1 MKTPVIVAAFL
12 LLGAGFTRVDTQTP
26 ATARPASAS
35 PRQAASAQA
44 SPAQG
49 VIDRYCV
56 TCHNQRA
63 KIGGLALDVL
73 DLAAA
78 GREPR
83 PGVAAAP
90 AERGGVEIWEKVVRK
105 VRTGMMPPSGAPRPD
120 RAALDAFAASIE
132 TAIDGAATA
141 APNPGAPALHRLNR
155 AEYGNAVR
163 DLLDLPI
170 DTAKLLPGDD
180 SSGEGFDNMASTL
193 SVSPALMQAYVTAA
207 ARISRLAI
215 GDPTIS
221 AELVTYSPPR
231 GMSQAGHREGMPL
244 GTRGGL
250 TVQHVFPLDAEY
262 EFRIGRAGGG
272 LFGLAPVGTTD
283 PVEVTLNGERV
294 RVLDGNARGP
304 LRLKIPAGPQT
315 IGVAVVRR
323 SNPRGVDDLYSELAG
338 TAGVTNLGING
349 PLNPTGPGDTPS
361 RRRIFVCSPAGPARP
376 VSELAGTRPTGIREG
391 AVGRVPPSAS
401 PAAQAE
407 SRRSSPDVSAS
418 EVGCAR
424 RILSALATRAFR
436 RPVAE
441 KDAAI
446 DTLMG
451 FFESGHA
458 LRGFE
463 TGVQYAL
470 ARILVD
476 PQFIFRFERAPAG
489 TKPGS
494 VYRINDFELAS
505 RLSFFLW
512 SSIPDDELLRVA
524 ASGRLDD
531 PAVLE
536 QQTRRMLADKRADAL
551 IDNLAGQWLMLR
563 QLDDVS
569 PGTKEFDG
577 GLRYAFHRETELL
590 FETIVREDRSILD
603 LIDAD
608 YTFVDERLARHYGIP
623 NVRGSRFRRVALDD
637 SARRGLLGQGSF
649 LTTTS
654 AGNRTSPVK
663 RGKWVLENL
672 LGAPVPQPPPG
683 VETNLTETTA
693 GAAPTSVRQRLER
706 HRANPNCASCH
717 AVMDPV
723 GFSLEPFDLIGKWR
737 DADGGSP
744 VNATGR
750 LADGTTLDGP
760 ASLRKALLSRRDAV
774 AATAT
779 EKLLTYAL
787 GRRVEY
793 FDMPAVR
800 AVVRDAARANYRFSS
815 LIAGIVKSVPFG
827 MKRME

>member
-1 MKTPVIVAAFL
+1 MKATIFAAAL
-12 LLGAGFTRVDTQTP
+12 LLLASLARVETQNTQTP
-26 ATARPASAS
+26 AARTSSAEK
-35 PRQAASAQA
+35 AL
-44 SPAQG
+44 
-49 VIDRYCV
+49 IDRYCA
-56 TCHNQRA
+56 TCHNPRTRA
-63 KIGGLALDVL
+63 GNFSFDTLDV
-73 DLAAA
+73 AAA
-78 GREPR
+78 GREPLT
-83 PGVAAAP
+83 
-90 AERGGVEIWEKVVRK
+90 WEKVVRK

-132 TAIDGAATA
+132 TGIDTAART

-163 DLLDLPI
+163 DLLDLPV
-170 DTAKLLPGDD
+170 DATKLLPGDD

-207 ARISRLAI
+207 ARISRLAV

-221 AELVTYSPPR
+221 AELVTYAPPR

-250 TVQHVFPLDAEY
+250 VVTHVFPLDAEY

-272 LFGLAPVGTTD
+272 LFGLAPVGGTD
-283 PVEVTLNGERV
+283 PIEVTVNGERV
-294 RVLDGNARGP
+294 RVLDNNARGP

-315 IGVAVVRR
+315 IGVAIVRR
-323 SNPRGVDDLYSELAG
+323 ANARGVDDLYSELAG

-361 RRRIFVCSPAGPARP
+361 RRRIFVCPPPRPAG
-376 VSELAGTRPTGIREG
+376 VSEENA
-391 AVGRVPPSAS
+391 
-401 PAAQAE
+401 
-407 SRRSSPDVSAS
+407 
-418 EVGCAR
+418 CAR
-424 RILSALATRAFR
+424 RILATLATRAFR
-436 RPVAE
+436 RPVSE
-441 KDAAI
+441 KDPSV
-446 DTLMG
+446 DSLMG
-451 FFESGHA
+451 FFESGRT

-463 TGVQYAL
+463 TGIQYAL
-470 ARILVD
+470 ARVLVD
-476 PQFIFRFERAPAG
+476 PQFIFRFERVPAAVSAKAGTPAG
-489 TKPGS
+489 KTGS
-494 VYRINDFELAS
+494 AYRISDTELAS

-524 ASGRLDD
+524 ASGKLDD

-536 QQTRRMLADKRADAL
+536 QQTRRMLADRRADAL

-563 QLDDVS
+563 QLDDVAPS
-569 PGTKEFDG
+569 TKEFDG
-577 GLRYAFHRETELL
+577 GLRYSMHRETELL

-603 LIDAD
+603 LINAD

-623 NVRGSRFRRVALDD
+623 NVRGSRFRRVTLDEG
-637 SARRGLLGQGSF
+637 ARRGLLGQGSF

-683 VETNLTETTA
+683 VETNLTDTTP

-706 HRANPNCASCH
+706 HRANQSCAACH

-723 GFSLEPFDLIGKWR
+723 GFSLEQFDLIGKWR
-737 DADGGSP
+737 DTDGGSP

-750 LADGTTLDGP
+750 LADGTSLDGP

-793 FDMPAVR
+793 YDMPAVR
-800 AVVRDAARANYRFSS
+800 GVVRDAARADYRFSS
-815 LIAGIVKSVPFG
+815 LITGIVKSVPFG
-827 MKRME
+827 MRRPE

>member
-1 MKTPVIVAAFL
+1 MKATIFAAAL
-12 LLGAGFTRVDTQTP
+12 LLLASLARVETQNTQTP
-26 ATARPASAS
+26 AARTSSAEK
-35 PRQAASAQA
+35 AL
-44 SPAQG
+44 
-49 VIDRYCV
+49 IDRYCA
-56 TCHNQRA
+56 TCHNPRTRA
-63 KIGGLALDVL
+63 GNFSFDTLDV
-73 DLAAA
+73 AAA
-78 GREPR
+78 GREPLT
-83 PGVAAAP
+83 
-90 AERGGVEIWEKVVRK
+90 WEKVVRK

-132 TAIDGAATA
+132 TGIDTAART

-163 DLLDLPI
+163 DLLDLPV
-170 DTAKLLPGDD
+170 DATKLLPGDD

-207 ARISRLAI
+207 ARISRLAV

-221 AELVTYSPPR
+221 AELVTYAPPR

-250 TVQHVFPLDAEY
+250 VVTHVFPLDAEY

-272 LFGLAPVGTTD
+272 LFGLAPVGGTD
-283 PVEVTLNGERV
+283 PIEVTVNGERV
-294 RVLDGNARGP
+294 RVLDNNARGP

-315 IGVAVVRR
+315 IGVAIVRR
-323 SNPRGVDDLYSELAG
+323 ANARGVDDLYSELAG

-361 RRRIFVCSPAGPARP
+361 RRRIFVCPPPRPAG
-376 VSELAGTRPTGIREG
+376 VSEENA
-391 AVGRVPPSAS
+391 
-401 PAAQAE
+401 
-407 SRRSSPDVSAS
+407 
-418 EVGCAR
+418 CAR
-424 RILSALATRAFR
+424 RILATLATRAFR
-436 RPVAE
+436 RPVSE
-441 KDAAI
+441 KDPSV
-446 DTLMG
+446 DSLMG
-451 FFESGHA
+451 FFESGRT

-463 TGVQYAL
+463 TGIQYAL
-470 ARILVD
+470 ARVLVD
-476 PQFIFRFERAPAG
+476 PQFIFRFERVPAAVSAKAGTPAG
-489 TKPGS
+489 KTGS
-494 VYRINDFELAS
+494 AYRISDTELAS

-524 ASGRLDD
+524 ASGKLDD

-536 QQTRRMLADKRADAL
+536 QQTRRMLADRRADAL

-563 QLDDVS
+563 QLDDVAPS
-569 PGTKEFDG
+569 TKEFDG
-577 GLRYAFHRETELL
+577 GLRYSMHRETELL

-603 LIDAD
+603 LINAD

-623 NVRGSRFRRVALDD
+623 NVRGSRFRRVTLDEG
-637 SARRGLLGQGSF
+637 ARRGLLGQGSF

-683 VETNLTETTA
+683 VETNLTETTP

-706 HRANPNCASCH
+706 HRANQSCAACH

-723 GFSLEPFDLIGKWR
+723 GFSLEQFDLIGKWR
-737 DADGGSP
+737 DTDGGSP

-750 LADGTTLDGP
+750 LADGTSLDGP

-793 FDMPAVR
+793 YDMPAVR
-800 AVVRDAARANYRFSS
+800 GVVRDAARADYRFSS
-815 LIAGIVKSVPFG
+815 LITGIVKSVPFG
-827 MKRME
+827 MRRPE

>member
-1 MKTPVIVAAFL
+1 MKVTIFAAAL
-12 LLGAGFTRVDTQTP
+12 LLLASLARVETQN
-26 ATARPASAS
+26 AS
-35 PRQAASAQA
+35 PTVARAAS
-44 SPAQG
+44 SEK
-49 VIDRYCV
+49 VLIDRYCA
-56 TCHNQRA
+56 TCHNARTRA
-63 KIGGLALDVL
+63 GNFTLDTLDV
-73 DLAAA
+73 AAA
-78 GREPR
+78 GREP
-83 PGVAAAP
+83 
-90 AERGGVEIWEKVVRK
+90 ETWEKVVRK
-105 VRTGMMPPSGAPRPD
+105 VRTGMMPPSGAPRPE
-120 RAALDAFAASIE
+120 RAALDSFASSIE
-132 TAIDGAATA
+132 TMIDAVART

-170 DTAKLLPGDD
+170 DATKLLPGDD

-221 AELVTYSPPR
+221 PELVTYAPPR
-231 GMSQAGHREGMPL
+231 GISQSGHREGMPL

-250 TVQHVFPLDAEY
+250 VVTHVFPLDAEY

-272 LFGLAPVGTTD
+272 LFGLQPVGGAD

-294 RVLDGNARGP
+294 RVLDNNARGP

-315 IGVAVVRR
+315 IGVAVIRR
-323 SNPRGVDDLYSELAG
+323 SNARGVDDLYSELAG

-361 RRRIFVCSPAGPARP
+361 RRRIFICDPAGRP
-376 VSELAGTRPTGIREG
+376 PSPSGLRRDPPDGGAVSGLREG
-391 AVGRVPPSAS
+391 AVASAS
-401 PAAQAE
+401 PVASAE
-407 SRRSSPDVSAS
+407 SRRSSPEAAAS

-424 RILSALATRAFR
+424 RILSTLAMRAFR
-436 RPVAE
+436 RPVSE
-441 KDAAI
+441 KDPAV
-446 DTLMG
+446 DTLMP
-451 FFESGHA
+451 FFESGRT

-463 TGVQYAL
+463 TGIQYAL

-489 TKPGS
+489 VAAKGASPAGS
-494 VYRINDFELAS
+494 SAGALAKVEALAKAGAYRISDVELAS

-512 SSIPDDELLRVA
+512 SSIPDEELLRVA
-524 ASGRLDD
+524 ASGTLDD
-531 PAVLE
+531 PSVLE

-563 QLDDVS
+563 QLNDVAPS
-569 PGTKEFDG
+569 TKEFDG
-577 GLRYAFHRETELL
+577 GLRYSMHRETELL

-603 LIDAD
+603 LINAD
-608 YTFVDERLARHYGIP
+608 YTFVDERLARHYGIAG
-623 NVRGSRFRRVALDD
+623 VRGSRFRRVTLDD
-637 SARRGLLGQGSF
+637 GARRGLLGHGSF

-706 HRANPNCASCH
+706 HRASPNCATCH

-737 DADGGSP
+737 ETDGGSP

-750 LADGTTLDGP
+750 LADGTALDGP
-760 ASLRKALLSRRDAV
+760 ASLRNALLSRRDAV

-793 FDMPAVR
+793 YDMPAVR
-800 AVVRDAARANYRFSS
+800 AVVGGAARADYRFSS
-815 LIAGIVKSVPFG
+815 LITGIVKSVPFG
-827 MKRME
+827 MRRAE

>member
-1 MKTPVIVAAFL
+1 MKATTLAAGAL
-12 LLGAGFTRVDTQTP
+12 LLASLARVETQNAQTQGGP
-26 ATARPASAS
+26 DKARPTSVQPASALTS
-35 PRQAASAQA
+35 KA
-44 SPAQG
+44 

-56 TCHNQRA
+56 ACHNQRA

-73 DLAAA
+73 DLSAA
-78 GREPR
+78 GREPQT
-83 PGVAAAP
+83 
-90 AERGGVEIWEKVVRK
+90 WEKVVRK
-105 VRTGMMPPSGAPRPD
+105 VRTGMMPPSGAPRPE
-120 RAALDAFAASIE
+120 RATLDTLAASIE
-132 TAIDGAATA
+132 TTIDAVART

-170 DTAKLLPGDD
+170 DPARLLPGDD

-207 ARISRLAI
+207 QRISRLAV
-215 GDPTIS
+215 GDPTTS

-231 GMSQAGHREGMPL
+231 GMSQAGHREGMPI

-250 TVQHVFPLDAEY
+250 TVTHVFPLDAEY
-262 EFRIGRAGGG
+262 ELRIGRAGGG
-272 LFGLAPVGTTD
+272 LFGLAAVGTTD

-294 RVLDGNARGP
+294 RVLDNNTRGP

-323 SNPRGVDDLYSELAG
+323 SNPRGVDDLYSELAN

-361 RRRIFVCSPAGPARP
+361 RRRIFVC
-376 VSELAGTRPTGIREG
+376 TPT
-391 AVGRVPPSAS
+391 A
-401 PAAQAE
+401 AAQ
-407 SRRSSPDVSAS
+407 

-424 RILSALATRAFR
+424 KILAALTTRAFR
-436 RPVAE
+436 RPITE
-441 KDAAI
+441 KDPAV

-451 FFESGHA
+451 FFESGRT

-470 ARILVD
+470 ARVLVD
-476 PQFIFRFERAPAG
+476 PQFIFRFEHVPAG
-489 TKPGS
+489 LKPG
-494 VYRINDFELAS
+494 VAYRISDVELAS

-512 SSIPDDELLRVA
+512 SSAPDDELLRIA
-524 ASGRLDD
+524 ASGKLDD
-531 PAVLE
+531 PTVLE

-563 QLDDVS
+563 QLDDVAPS
-569 PGTKEFDG
+569 TKEFDG
-577 GLRYAFHRETELL
+577 GLRYSMHRETELL

-608 YTFVDERLARHYGIP
+608 YTFVDERLARHYGMP
-623 NVRGSRFRRVALDD
+623 NIRGSRFRRVTLDEG
-637 SARRGLLGQGSF
+637 ARRGLLGQGSF

-683 VETNLTETTA
+683 VETNLTETTP

-706 HRANPNCASCH
+706 HRANPSCSACH

-723 GFSLEPFDLIGKWR
+723 GFSLEQFDLIGKWR
-737 DADGGSP
+737 DTDGGSP

-793 FDMPAVR
+793 YDMPAVR
-800 AVVRDAARANYRFSS
+800 GVVRDAARTDYRFSS

-827 MKRME
+827 MKRAE

>member
-1 MKTPVIVAAFL
+1 MKPVALATFL
-12 LLGAGFTRVDTQTP
+12 LLAVALVRVDTQT
-26 ATARPASAS
+26 
-35 PRQAASAQA
+35 AQ
-44 SPAQG
+44 SPAPRAATSEKA
-49 VIDRYCV
+49 VIDRYCA
-56 TCHNQRA
+56 TCHNQRMRA
-63 KIGGLALDVL
+63 GNLALDSL
-73 DLAAA
+73 DVSAA
-78 GREPR
+78 GRDPQT
-83 PGVAAAP
+83 
-90 AERGGVEIWEKVVRK
+90 WEKVVRK
-105 VRTGMMPPSGAPRPD
+105 VRTGMMPPSGVARPD
-120 RAALDAFAASIE
+120 RATLDGFAASIE
-132 TAIDGAATA
+132 TAIDRATA
-141 APNPGAPALHRLNR
+141 SAPNPGAPALHRLNR

-170 DTAKLLPGDD
+170 DAARLLPADD

-221 AELVTYSPPR
+221 AELTTYTPPR
-231 GMSQAGHREGMPL
+231 GLAQTSHREGMPL

-272 LFGLAPVGTTD
+272 LFGLSPVGGGD
-283 PVEVTLNGERV
+283 PVEVTLNGEHL
-294 RVLDGNARGP
+294 RVLEGNARGA

-323 SNPRGVDDLYSELAG
+323 SNPRGVDDMYAELAG
-338 TAGVTNLGING
+338 TAGVNSLGING
-349 PLNPTGPGDTPS
+349 PFNPTGPGDTAT
-361 RRRIFVCSPAGPARP
+361 RRKILVCRPQAAADEPA
-376 VSELAGTRPTGIREG
+376 
-391 AVGRVPPSAS
+391 
-401 PAAQAE
+401 
-407 SRRSSPDVSAS
+407 
-418 EVGCAR
+418 CAR
-424 RILSALATRAFR
+424 RVLAALATRAFR
-436 RPVAE
+436 RPIAE
-441 KDAAI
+441 KDPAI

-451 FFESGHA
+451 FFESGRK

-463 TGVQYAL
+463 TGIQYAL
-470 ARILVD
+470 ARVLVD
-476 PQFIFRFERAPAG
+476 PQFIFRFEHVPASAKAPAG
-489 TKPGS
+489 QARS
-494 VYRINDFELAS
+494 VYRISGLELAS

-524 ASGRLDD
+524 ASGKLDD

-536 QQTRRMLADKRADAL
+536 QQARRMLADKRADAL
-551 IDNLAGQWLMLR
+551 IDNLAGQWLLLR
-563 QLDDVS
+563 QLDDVR

-577 GLRYAFHRETELL
+577 ALRYAFHRETELL

-623 NVRGSRFRRVALDD
+623 DVRGSLFRRVTLTDP
-637 SARRGLLGQGSF
+637 ARRGLLGHGSF
-649 LTTTS
+649 LTATS
-654 AGNRTSPVK
+654 AANRTSPVK

-672 LGAPVPQPPPG
+672 LGAPVPLPPPG
-683 VETNLTETTA
+683 VETNLTETTT

-706 HRANPNCASCH
+706 HRASPNCASCH

-737 DADGGSP
+737 ESDGGVP
-744 VNATGR
+744 VNAAGR
-750 LADGTTLDGP
+750 LADGTALDGP
-760 ASLRKALLSRRDAV
+760 ASLRKALLDRRDAV

-800 AVVRDAARANYRFSS
+800 AVVRDAGRTNYRFSS
-815 LIAGIVKSVPFG
+815 LVAGIVKSVPFQ
-827 MKRME
+827 MKRYEGEP

>member
-1 MKTPVIVAAFL
+1 MKASFIVCAVL
-12 LLGAGFTRVDTQTP
+12 LLGVAVTRVETQNAAP
-26 ATARPASAS
+26 STARVTSSEKAL
-35 PRQAASAQA
+35 
-44 SPAQG
+44 
-49 VIDRYCV
+49 IDRYCAS
-56 TCHNQRA
+56 CHNQRTRA
-63 KIGGLALDVL
+63 GNLALDTL
-73 DLAAA
+73 DVNAA
-78 GREPR
+78 GRDPQT
-83 PGVAAAP
+83 
-90 AERGGVEIWEKVVRK
+90 WEKVVRK
-105 VRTGMMPPSGAPRPD
+105 VRTGMMPPSGAPRPE
-120 RAALDAFAASIE
+120 RAVLDSFASSIE
-132 TAIDGAATA
+132 TMIDTVARTE
-141 APNPGAPALHRLNR
+141 PNPGAPALHRLNR

-170 DTAKLLPGDD
+170 DAAKLLPGDD

-250 TVQHVFPLDAEY
+250 VVTHVFPLDAEY
-262 EFRIGRAGGG
+262 ELRVGRAGGG
-272 LFGLAPVGTTD
+272 LFGLAPVGGTD

-294 RVLDGNARGP
+294 RVLDSNTRGP

-315 IGVAVVRR
+315 IGVAVIRR
-323 SNPRGVDDLYSELAG
+323 SNARGVDDLYSELAG

-361 RRRIFVCSPAGPARP
+361 RRRIFICRA
-376 VSELAGTRPTGIREG
+376 E
-391 AVGRVPPSAS
+391 
-401 PAAQAE
+401 AANQE
-407 SRRSSPDVSAS
+407 T
-418 EVGCAR
+418 GCAR

-436 RPVAE
+436 RPVSE
-441 KDAAI
+441 KDAAV

-451 FFESGHA
+451 FFESGRA

-463 TGVQYAL
+463 TGIQYAL
-470 ARILVD
+470 ARVLVD
-476 PQFIFRFERAPAG
+476 PQFIYRFERVPSG
-489 TKPGS
+489 VKPGTAHKIS
-494 VYRINDFELAS
+494 DVELAS

-524 ASGRLDD
+524 ASGKLDE
-531 PAVLE
+531 PTVLE

-551 IDNLAGQWLMLR
+551 IDNLAGQWLTLR

-569 PGTKEFDG
+569 PSTKEFDG
-577 GLRYAFHRETELL
+577 GLRYAMHRETELL

-623 NVRGSRFRRVALDD
+623 NVRGSRFRRVMLDD

-737 DADGGSP
+737 DTDGGSP

-800 AVVRDAARANYRFSS
+800 VVVRDAARTNYRFSS

-827 MKRME
+827 MKRFEGGTEP

>member
-1 MKTPVIVAAFL
+1 MKQTMLAAAVLLVVAAT
-12 LLGAGFTRVDTQTP
+12 TRVTTQSQTATRGVSVAP
-26 ATARPASAS
+26 ATSS
-35 PRQAASAQA
+35 QA
-44 SPAQG
+44 
-49 VIDRYCV
+49 VIDRYCS
-56 TCHNQRA
+56 TCHNTRMRA
-63 KIGGLALDVL
+63 GGLALDAL
-73 DLAAA
+73 DIAAA
-78 GREPR
+78 GREPQT
-83 PGVAAAP
+83 
-90 AERGGVEIWEKVVRK
+90 WEKVVRK
-105 VRTGMMPPSGAPRPD
+105 VRTGMMPPTGAPRPD
-120 RAALDAFAASIE
+120 RATLDAFAASIE
-132 TAIDGAATA
+132 AAIDLAAA
-141 APNPGAPALHRLNR
+141 KMPNPGTTSLHRLNR

-170 DTAKLLPGDD
+170 NSTALLPADD

-207 ARISRLAI
+207 ARISRIAV
-215 GDPTIS
+215 GDSTIT
-221 AELVTYSPPR
+221 AELTTYSPPR
-231 GMSQAGHREGMPL
+231 GMSQAAHREGMPL

-250 TVQHVFPLDAEY
+250 VVQHVFPLDAEY
-262 EFRIGRAGGG
+262 EFRIGRSGGG
-272 LFGLAPVGTTD
+272 LFGLQAVGGAD

-294 RVLDGNARGP
+294 HVIEGNSRGP

-323 SNPRGVDDLYSELAG
+323 TNARGVDDMYAELAG
-338 TAGVTNLGING
+338 TAGVTSLGING

-361 RRRIFVCSPAGPARP
+361 RRRIFVCR
-376 VSELAGTRPTGIREG
+376 
-391 AVGRVPPSAS
+391 PPSPS
-401 PAAQAE
+401 GVRRDEPGAAPQEETA
-407 SRRSSPDVSAS
+407 
-418 EVGCAR
+418 CAR
-424 RILSALATRAFR
+424 KILASLATRAFR
-436 RPVAE
+436 RPVAQN
-441 KDAAI
+441 DPAV
-446 DTLMG
+446 DTLIG
-451 FFESGHA
+451 FFESGRA

-470 ARILVD
+470 ARLLVD
-476 PQFIFRFERAPAG
+476 PQFIFRFERTPSASAGASAGQAGAKAG
-489 TKPGS
+489 TT
-494 VYRINDFELAS
+494 YRISDLELAS

-512 SSIPDDELLRVA
+512 SSIPDDELLKVA
-524 ASGRLDD
+524 ASDRLDD

-536 QQTRRMLADKRADAL
+536 QQTRRLLSDPRSRAL

-563 QLDDVS
+563 LLDDVR

-577 GLRYAFHRETELL
+577 GLRHAFHRETELL

-637 SARRGLLGQGSF
+637 GARRGLLGHGSF

-654 AGNRTSPVK
+654 AANRTSPVK

-672 LGAPVPQPPPG
+672 LGASVPLPPPG
-683 VETNLTETTA
+683 VETNLTETTP
-693 GAAPTSVRQRLER
+693 GVAPTSVRQRLER
-706 HRANPNCASCH
+706 HRASPNCASCH

-723 GFSLEPFDLIGKWR
+723 GFSLESFDLIGKWR
-737 DADGGSP
+737 DTDGGEK

-760 ASLRKALLSRRDAV
+760 ASLRKALLGRRDTV

-800 AVVRDAARANYRFSS
+800 AVVRDAARSNYRFSA
-815 LIAGIVKSVPFG
+815 LVAGIVKSVPFG
-827 MKRME
+827 MKRDEGGTEP

>member
-1 MKTPVIVAAFL
+1 MKPVALATFL
-12 LLGAGFTRVDTQTP
+12 LLAVALVRVDTQT
-26 ATARPASAS
+26 
-35 PRQAASAQA
+35 AQ
-44 SPAQG
+44 SPAPRAATSEKA
-49 VIDRYCV
+49 VIDRYCA
-56 TCHNQRA
+56 TCHNQRMRA
-63 KIGGLALDVL
+63 GNLALDSL
-73 DLAAA
+73 DVSAA
-78 GREPR
+78 GRDPQT
-83 PGVAAAP
+83 
-90 AERGGVEIWEKVVRK
+90 WEKVVRK
-105 VRTGMMPPSGAPRPD
+105 VRTGMMPPSGVARPD
-120 RAALDAFAASIE
+120 RATLDGFAASIE
-132 TAIDGAATA
+132 TAIDRAAA
-141 APNPGAPALHRLNR
+141 SAPNPGAPALHRLNR

-170 DTAKLLPGDD
+170 DAARLLPADD

-221 AELVTYSPPR
+221 AELTTYTPPR
-231 GMSQAGHREGMPL
+231 GLAQTSHREGMPL

-272 LFGLAPVGTTD
+272 LFGLSPVGGGD
-283 PVEVTLNGERV
+283 PVEVTLNGERL
-294 RVLDGNARGP
+294 RVLEGNARGA

-323 SNPRGVDDLYSELAG
+323 SNPRGVDDMYAELAG
-338 TAGVTNLGING
+338 TAGVNSLGING
-349 PLNPTGPGDTPS
+349 PFNPTGPGDTAT
-361 RRRIFVCSPAGPARP
+361 RRKILVCRPQAAADEPA
-376 VSELAGTRPTGIREG
+376 
-391 AVGRVPPSAS
+391 
-401 PAAQAE
+401 
-407 SRRSSPDVSAS
+407 
-418 EVGCAR
+418 CAR
-424 RILSALATRAFR
+424 RVLAALATRAFR
-436 RPVAE
+436 RPIAE
-441 KDAAI
+441 KDPAI

-451 FFESGHA
+451 FFESGRK

-463 TGVQYAL
+463 TGIQYAL
-470 ARILVD
+470 ARVLVD
-476 PQFIFRFERAPAG
+476 PQFIFRFEHVPASAKAPAG
-489 TKPGS
+489 QARS
-494 VYRINDFELAS
+494 VYRISGLELAS

-524 ASGRLDD
+524 ASGKLDD

-536 QQTRRMLADKRADAL
+536 QQARRMLADKRADAL
-551 IDNLAGQWLMLR
+551 IDNLAGQWLLLR
-563 QLDDVS
+563 QLDDVR

-577 GLRYAFHRETELL
+577 ALRYAFHRETELL

-623 NVRGSRFRRVALDD
+623 DVRGSLFRRVTLTDP
-637 SARRGLLGQGSF
+637 ARRGLLGHGSF
-649 LTTTS
+649 LTATS
-654 AGNRTSPVK
+654 AANRTSPVK

-672 LGAPVPQPPPG
+672 LGAPVPLPPPG
-683 VETNLTETTA
+683 VETNLTETTT

-706 HRANPNCASCH
+706 HRASPNCASCH

-737 DADGGSP
+737 ESDGGVP
-744 VNATGR
+744 VNAAGR
-750 LADGTTLDGP
+750 LADGTALDGP
-760 ASLRKALLSRRDAV
+760 ASLRKALLDRRDAV

-800 AVVRDAARANYRFSS
+800 AVVRDAGRTNYRFSS
-815 LIAGIVKSVPFG
+815 LVAGIVKSVPFQ
-827 MKRME
+827 MKRYEGEP